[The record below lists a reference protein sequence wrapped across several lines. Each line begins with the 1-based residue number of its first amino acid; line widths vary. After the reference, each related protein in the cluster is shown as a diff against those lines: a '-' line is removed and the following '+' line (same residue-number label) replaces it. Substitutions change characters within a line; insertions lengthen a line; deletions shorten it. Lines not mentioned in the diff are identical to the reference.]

1 MERPEK
7 YTAGS
12 WMIKSACV
20 LNQKNNVTLPHC
32 HTLTLPKVLPDM
44 FTKAPNFWDAEAMEF
59 LKKTGTGKVFEISN
73 KKVHLRRPSPEQRAL
88 IAYIFVR

>member
-1 MERPEK
+1 
-7 YTAGS
+7 
-12 WMIKSACV
+12 
-20 LNQKNNVTLPHC
+20 
-32 HTLTLPKVLPDM
+32 M
-44 FTKAPNFWDAEAMEF
+44 FTKAPKFWDAEAMEF